1 MDRVILK
8 YSDDFE
14 NHIDQIARLKTINWG
29 LDLDVF
35 RSYVKWNYIDRPHSK
50 PPIIYFVRDG
60 EEVVAMRGAYETT
73 WQLKSASS
81 RFNALCG
88 ADLLILEEYRNKGIY
103 KELADF
109 VMDDLEKM
117 GVQYILSFNATPSNA
132 IISLFMGWKSI
143 GEIKIINKQFQS
155 KGSNAIALAKKLAG
169 PYARKLLRKTGI
181 NMILKRRKRDNSE
194 RIDMIYHNTRT
205 QLPPH
210 ILLDN
215 KPKPA
220 EMAILVRSTI
230 PENKITLVRDEAYFR
245 WRYNN
250 PLSKYLFLYW
260 YDDGLKGYLVLQ
272 SHLYSVES
280 GGTHNI
286 LELEATNSSIKIE
299 LLKSLISLM
308 NSGSISI
315 WANILDQD
323 SYEFLVSQGFNDNNS
338 AKSVKDPPRTILIRP
353 IGKHNNKIEFQG
365 LDLLDAKNWDL
376 KMIYMHDH

>member
-1 MDRVILK
+1 MDHVILK

-14 NHIDQIARLKTINWG
+14 NHIDEIARLKTINWG
-29 LDLDVF
+29 LDFDVF

-73 WQLKSASS
+73 WQLKGASA
-81 RFNALCG
+81 RFNALCS
-88 ADLLILEEYRNKGIY
+88 ADLLILQEYRNKGIY
-103 KELADF
+103 KELANF

-117 GVQYILSFNATPSNA
+117 GVQYFFSFNATPLNTM
-132 IISLFMGWKSI
+132 ISLSMGWKSI

-181 NMILKRRKRDNSE
+181 NMVLKRRKRDNSQ
-194 RIDMIYHNTRT
+194 RLDMIYHNPRT
-205 QLPPH
+205 QLPPR

-220 EMAILVRSTI
+220 EMALLVNSTL
-230 PENKITLVRDEAYFR
+230 PENKITLVRDETYFH

-260 YDDGLKGYLVLQ
+260 YDEGLKGYLVLQ
-272 SHLYSVES
+272 SHLYSMES
-280 GGTHNI
+280 SRHT
-286 LELEATNSSIKIE
+286 
-299 LLKSLISLM
+299 
-308 NSGSISI
+308 
-315 WANILDQD
+315 
-323 SYEFLVSQGFNDNNS
+323 
-338 AKSVKDPPRTILIRP
+338 
-353 IGKHNNKIEFQG
+353 
-365 LDLLDAKNWDL
+365 
-376 KMIYMHDH
+376 